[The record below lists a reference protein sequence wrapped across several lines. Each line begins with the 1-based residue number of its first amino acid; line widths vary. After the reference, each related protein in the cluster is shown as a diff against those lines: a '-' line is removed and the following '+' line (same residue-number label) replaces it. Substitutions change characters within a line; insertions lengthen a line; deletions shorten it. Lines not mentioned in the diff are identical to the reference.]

1 MAASASA
8 ASVNFVGISAKMSPS
23 SAGILSLRDGAGSS
37 AGRGG
42 PVGWGGKRGPKIR
55 FPGASTFA
63 MLRPSNQESRDT
75 AQNRASLVRWP
86 QQRTEPGTALNSD
99 GDGEGKQQKESDIQ
113 RQIEIVRLI
122 LRSMGDGE
130 INASAYDTAWVALV
144 AEEDGEGRQRRPR
157 FPSCLEWIAQ
167 NQLPDGS
174 WGDGLIFSA
183 HDRVI
188 NTLACVIALKT
199 WNHSPRIWKQGLSF
213 LRNNMCKLGE
223 ENLEHMPIGFEVAFP
238 SLLEIAKAMD
248 VDLPYD
254 SSVLCKIYEQ
264 RQLKL
269 QRIPKEV
276 LHKYPSTLLHSL
288 EGMPDLDWEKLMK
301 LQCKDGSFLF
311 SPSSTAFALMQTK
324 DEGCSRY
331 LSGIV
336 RRFSGGV
343 PNVYPVD
350 LFEHLWVVD
359 RLERLGI
366 SRYFEPEIKDCLDYV
381 YRYWTESGICWAR
394 NSEVHDVDDTSMG
407 FRLLRMHGYEV
418 SADVFKHFEKGGEF
432 FCFSGQSNQAITGIY
447 NLNRAS
453 QLMFPGE
460 KILEDAKVFSYKFL
474 RQKQANNQLLDKWII
489 TKDLPGEVEYALD
502 FPMYANLARVET
514 RLYLD
519 QYGGEKDVWIGK
531 TLYRMMYVNNET
543 YLDLARSDFNHVQS
557 VHKSEVRDV
566 LRWYKDC
573 KFGEYGVSKRILL
586 QSYFLAA
593 SVIFEPER
601 APQRLAWAKTMVLME
616 AVYRYLYK
624 DGGSGNRISDFL
636 DELQRRDGRWSRR
649 GLAGILLE
657 TLKILSL
664 EALVAYGRDISQP
677 LHRAWLDWMNS
688 WRGVEEGGGNGSIA
702 ESNEGE
708 LLATTVNLCSGR
720 YPQHHPDHKRLTHL
734 TNSVCRQL
742 RRISNLKVPKSDEAR
757 ENQPVISTQIE
768 SEMMEL
774 VQSVLKNSK
783 GLDNRTSQTFLDVSK
798 TFYYVAFCPP
808 ETMKQHMMKVLFE
821 RVA

>member
-1 MAASASA
+1 MAASASS
-8 ASVNFVGISAKMSPS
+8 ASVKFVGVDSAKMPS
-23 SAGILSLRDGAGSS
+23 SSAVILSFAGS
-37 AGRGG
+37 GG
-42 PVGWGGKRGPKIR
+42 PIGWGGKRGPVIR

-63 MLRPSNQESRDT
+63 ILRPSNQESRDT
-75 AQNRASLVRWP
+75 TQNRGSLVRRP
-86 QQRTEPGTALNSD
+86 QERTEPGAALISD
-99 GDGEGKQQKESDIQ
+99 VGEGKQLKGQNVH
-113 RQIEIVRLI
+113 RQIAIVRSM

-130 INASAYDTAWVALV
+130 ISVSAYDTAWVALV
-144 AEEDGEGRQRRPR
+144 AEEEGKGRRRRPR

-174 WGDGLIFSA
+174 WGDSLMFSA

-199 WNHSPRIWKQGLSF
+199 WNHSSYKWKQGLSF
-213 LRNNMCKLGE
+213 LRANMCKLGA

-238 SLLEIAKAMD
+238 SLLEIAKAMGL
-248 VDLPYD
+248 DLPYD
-254 SSVLCKIYEQ
+254 SPGLRKIYEQ

-276 LHKYPSTLLHSL
+276 LHMHPTTLLHSL
-288 EGMPDLDWEKLMK
+288 EGMPALDWEKLMK
-301 LQCKDGSFLF
+301 LRCEDGSFLF

-324 DEGCSRY
+324 DDGCSRY

-336 RRFSGGV
+336 ERFNGGV

-366 SRYFEPEIKDCLDYV
+366 GRYFESEIKDCLDYV
-381 YRYWTESGICWAR
+381 YRYWTENGICWAR

-407 FRLLRMHGYEV
+407 FRLLRMHGYKV
-418 SADVFKHFEKGGEF
+418 SAHVFEHFEKGGEF

-460 KILEDAKVFSYKFL
+460 KILKDAKVFSYRFL

-502 FPMYANLARVET
+502 FPMYASLPRVET
-514 RLYLD
+514 RVYLD

-531 TLYRMMYVNNET
+531 TLYRMPYVNNEI
-543 YLDLARSDFNHVQS
+543 YLDFARSDFNHVQS
-557 VHKSEVRDV
+557 VHRSEVRDI

-586 QSYFLAA
+586 QSFFLAA

-601 APQRLAWAKTMVLME
+601 ASPRLAWTKTVVLME
-616 AVYRYLYK
+616 AVSRYLYR
-624 DGGSGNRISDFL
+624 DGGSGNRLSGFL
-636 DELQRRDGRWSRR
+636 DELGRSDGSWSRR
-649 GLAGILLE
+649 ALVGVLLE

-677 LHRAWLDWMNS
+677 LQRAWLDWMSS
-688 WRGVEEGGGNGSIA
+688 WRRVEEGDDSGVIEGS
-702 ESNEGE
+702 NRGE
-708 LLATTVNLCSGR
+708 LLVATVNLCSGR
-720 YPQHHPDHKRLTHL
+720 YPQHHPHHERLTQL
-734 TNSVCRQL
+734 TNSLCRKL
-742 RRISNLKVPKSDEAR
+742 NCIAKVQKMDEAS
-757 ENQPVISTQIE
+757 ENQQLINTQIE

-774 VQSVLKNSK
+774 VESVLKNSR
-783 GLDNRTSQTFLDVSK
+783 GLDKDASQTFLDVSK
-798 TFYYVAFCPP
+798 TFYYIAFCPP
-808 ETMKQHMMKVLFE
+808 ETMKHHMVKVLFE